1 MVSLLK
7 IYFTV
12 KYLNFNLMNHLT
24 SFLEMLLS
32 FFFRTKSNIHTTIG
46 EPACVYI
53 IKRDTIAFV

>member
-32 FFFRTKSNIHTTIG
+32 FFFSNKI
-46 EPACVYI
+46 
-53 IKRDTIAFV
+53 